1 MMVDDGL
8 QGAGRGQSGEGDGDA
23 WGVRRMEMRDLEC
36 VQRGEMEERGD
47 GCTGSLGSA
56 SDGDEVLRLGDE
68 MGCVMEKG
76 RDGWRWNSRDD
87 GEIRKKKVNV
97 SGDLYGRPGVCV
109 QMEMRFCV

>member
-1 MMVDDGL
+1 MLEEALTRVLLLGVMMGWSRWSPL
-8 QGAGRGQSGEGDGDA
+8 GSEPSGEI
-23 WGVRRMEMRDLEC
+23 
-36 VQRGEMEERGD
+36 RGD